1 VLVFGT
7 KQEGGTMK
15 MTLAILALAASCAL
29 SLAQDGTVVVYR
41 PGKYVGSALKP
52 SVYVDGSEVG
62 RLKNGRYMSLRLAP
76 GKHSFGSSM
85 KNEPALDVE
94 VKSNETVYLEMVLLP
109 GTWRGGGRLVPV
121 AQDDAKN
128 ALLKLKPLDD
138 KQADISDAPTAP
150 PAQPEVSAADSAQ
163 AESHVESGP
172 AAQPANVT
180 VKSTPPGA
188 DINVDGKF
196 MGSTPS
202 TIQLT
207 AGEHEVL
214 VEKEGLRPWQ
224 RTMTVSAGGSIT
236 IDATLEKP

>member
-1 VLVFGT
+1 
-7 KQEGGTMK
+7 MR
-15 MTLAILALAASCAL
+15 AILAVIVLAASCVP

-52 SVYVDGSEVG
+52 SVYVDGSEAG

-76 GKHSFGSSM
+76 GKHSFESSM
-85 KNEPALDVE
+85 KKEPALDVE

-121 AQDDAKN
+121 APEDAKS

-138 KQADISDAPTAP
+138 KQADVSGPSTPTSARSEV
-150 PAQPEVSAADSAQ
+150 PATGNSQ
-163 AESHVESGP
+163 AEAPAESGP
-172 AAQPANVT
+172 PAQPANVT
-180 VKSTPPGA
+180 VKSAPPGA

-196 MGSTPS
+196 MGNTPS

>member
-1 VLVFGT
+1 MKMILAVLV
-7 KQEGGTMK
+7 
-15 MTLAILALAASCAL
+15 LAAACVPAS
-29 SLAQDGTVVVYR
+29 SQDGTVVVYR

-52 SVYVDGSEVG
+52 SVYVDGSQVA
-62 RLKNGRYMSLRLAP
+62 RLGNGRYISLRLTP
-76 GKHSFGSSM
+76 GKHSFESSM
-85 KNEPALDVE
+85 KKEPALEVE

-121 AQDDAKN
+121 AQEDAKN
-128 ALLKLKPLDD
+128 ALLKLKPSDE
-138 KQADISDAPTAP
+138 KQADVSGFSREPS
-150 PAQPEVSAADSAQ
+150 AQPEPPPGDNPQ
-163 AESHVESGP
+163 PGPPVESGP
-172 AAQPANVT
+172 AEQPASVT

-202 TIQLT
+202 TIQL
-207 AGEHEVL
+207 APGEHQVS

-224 RTMTVSAGGSIT
+224 RTMTVTVGGNVN